1 MSKQEGQEATGQEN
15 KKKKSATR
23 EWMDSILFALIA
35 ATIIRGLFI
44 EPFTIPTSSMERSL
58 LVGDFLFV
66 SKFHY
71 GARTPRT
78 PIQFPLAHQYWWGT
92 NIKSYSDIIQLPTY
106 RLPGL
111 TDVKKGDA
119 VVFNYPMDEGDH
131 PVDQKTHYIKRCV
144 ATPGDTLSID
154 SMQVYINGKAQETLS
169 TMQHVYLVTFET
181 GTTVSQR
188 FLEKYNLREAQ
199 VYGERALIHAP
210 KSTIEEML
218 KLPVVKSAEVQV
230 STRGKA
236 SPAVFPHDPD
246 LFAWNSDFY
255 GPLVIPYE
263 GMTIDITPE
272 TISLYQSTIDLY
284 EGHDDVTIQDG
295 KLNID
300 GELVDSYT
308 FEQDYYFMMGDNRHN
323 SLDSRFWGFVPEDHV
338 VGKAL
343 FIWWSN
349 NTDDG
354 PFEGIRW
361 DRVFN
366 GIPGFEEDED

>member
-1 MSKQEGQEATGQEN
+1 MSKKESHGETGQE
-15 KKKKSATR
+15 KKKKSPAR
-23 EWMDSILFALIA
+23 EWFDSILFALIA

-92 NIKSYSDIIQLPTY
+92 DIKSYSDIIQLPVY

-119 VVFNYPMDEGDH
+119 VVFNYPMDAGDH

-154 SMQVYINGKAQETLS
+154 SMQVYINGKAQQNLP
-169 TMQHVYLVTFET
+169 TMQHVYLVTFD
-181 GTTVSQR
+181 GTTTISDR

-199 VYGERALIHAP
+199 VYGSQALIHAP
-210 KSTIEEML
+210 QSTIDEML
-218 KLPVVKSAEVQV
+218 KLPIVKSAEVQV
-230 STRGKA
+230 GTRGKA
-236 SPAVFPHDPD
+236 SPAVFPNDPD

-255 GPLVIPYE
+255 GPLVIPQK

-272 TISLYQSTIDLY
+272 NISLYQSTIDLY
-284 EGHDDVTIQDG
+284 EGHDEVTIQDG

-300 GELVDSYT
+300 GELVDTYT
-308 FEQDYYFMMGDNRHN
+308 FRQDYYFMMGDNRHN
-323 SLDSRFWGFVPEDHV
+323 SLDSRFWGFVPSDHI

-361 DRVFN
+361 NRVFH
-366 GIPGFEEDED
+366 GIEGFDDTEE